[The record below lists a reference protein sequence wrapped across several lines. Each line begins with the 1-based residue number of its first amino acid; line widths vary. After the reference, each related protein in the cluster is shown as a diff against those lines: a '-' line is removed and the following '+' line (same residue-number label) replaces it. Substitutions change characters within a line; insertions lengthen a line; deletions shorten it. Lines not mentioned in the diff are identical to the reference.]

1 MFQLIIVGII
11 GSNLLLGYVVLKK
24 NSAPEIQ
31 PFSESTD
38 DVFPQTIPQKN
49 THIIMHIWYMYI
61 VYTYSIYTFNT
72 YILIHIIFTYP
83 IFTYIYIY
91 IIYIYI
97 CTYR

>member
-38 DVFPQTIPQKN
+38 DVFPQTIPQKK
-49 THIIMHIWYMYI
+49 HPYYHAHMIY
-61 VYTYSIYTFNT
+61 VYSIYIFN
-72 YILIHIIFTYP
+72 
-83 IFTYIYIY
+83 IYI
-91 IIYIYI
+91 
-97 CTYR
+97 